1 MTTLIVGCG
10 YLGRR
15 VGIRLVQRGER
26 VFGTTR
32 SAERA
37 STLAELGI
45 EPILVDV
52 LDPGS
57 LDRLPAADRVL
68 SCVGFDRSAG
78 QSFRT
83 VHVGGLR
90 TVLERVSGRLV
101 FIGSTGVYGQ
111 SAGEWVDESSPT
123 EPLHEAGLVALEA
136 ERLALRVGEERGL
149 ATVVLRCSG
158 LYGPGRIVGRASLER
173 GLPIVG
179 DPSRYLNLI
188 QIDDA
193 AEAAIAALDRGRPGA
208 IYLASDD
215 RPVERRAYYG
225 LAARLLNAP
234 EPRFEL
240 LAPDSAEAVRDR
252 SNKRVCNRRM
262 REDLGVSLRFPD
274 IDTGLPDAVLGRTTI
289 DPA

>member
-15 VGIRLVQRGER
+15 VGIRLVHRGER

-32 SAERA
+32 SVERSSA
-37 STLAELGI
+37 LAGLGI
-45 EPILVDV
+45 EPIRIDV

-57 LDRLPAADRVL
+57 LHGLPAADRVL
-68 SCVGFDRSAG
+68 YCVGFDRSAG
-78 QSFRT
+78 QAFRT
-83 VHVGGLR
+83 VHVEGLR
-90 TVLERVSGRLV
+90 NVLERVSGRLV

-111 SAGEWVDESSPT
+111 SSGEWVDESSPT
-123 EPLHEAGLVALEA
+123 EPIHETGVVALEA
-136 ERLALRVGEERGL
+136 ERLALRAEEEQGL
-149 ATVVLRCSG
+149 SVVVLRCSG

-193 AEAAIAALDRGRPGA
+193 AEAAIAALDRGTPGA

-225 LAARLLNAP
+225 LAARLLKAP
-234 EPRFEL
+234 EPRFEI
-240 LAPDSAEAVRDR
+240 PSPNTAEAARDR
-252 SNKRVCNRRM
+252 SNKRVRNRRM
-262 REDLGVSLRFPD
+262 REDLEVSLQFPD
-274 IDTGLPDAVLGRTTI
+274 IDAGLPDAILRGTAA
-289 DPA
+289 DYA